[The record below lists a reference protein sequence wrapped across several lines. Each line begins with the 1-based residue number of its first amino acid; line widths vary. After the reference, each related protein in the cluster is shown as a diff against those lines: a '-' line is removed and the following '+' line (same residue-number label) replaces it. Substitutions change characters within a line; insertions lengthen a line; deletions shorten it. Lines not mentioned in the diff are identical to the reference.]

1 MVSNRILIG
10 TLVRD
15 GHLKSR
21 RIIDAFEKIDRVHFV
36 PEKFKSRAYVD
47 EPLPIGFGQTISQ
60 PLTVAFMLELLD
72 PQPGERVLEVGAG
85 SGWKTALIAH
95 IVGTKPVFDLKDSE
109 SGRGKKEQ
117 KLARLGHVLAIERI
131 LQLHGNAVTNVSK
144 FGFIEK
150 GIVTIVHG
158 DGSKGY
164 SSQAPFDKI
173 IAGAAGSSVPHAW
186 KEQVRVGGRIVI
198 PIEDSIKVLDK
209 KSPIDFTVTEYS
221 GFRFVPLIT
230 DSGGG

>member
-1 MVSNRILIG
+1 MISNRILIE

-21 RIIDAFEKIDRVHFV
+21 RIIEAFEKIDRIQFV
-36 PEKFKSRAYVD
+36 PEQFKSRAYED
-47 EPLPIGFGQTISQ
+47 KPLPIGFGQTISQ

-72 PQPGERVLEVGAG
+72 LQPGERVLEVGAG
-85 SGWKTALIAH
+85 SGWKTALIAN
-95 IVGTKPVFDLKDSE
+95 IVGEKPVLGLQGAHK
-109 SGRGKKEQ
+109 KKEQ
-117 KLARLGHVLAIERI
+117 EPVGPEGYVVAVERI
-131 LQLHGNAVTNVSK
+131 LQLHGKAIENVSK

-150 GIVTIVHG
+150 GIATIIHG

-164 SSQAPFDKI
+164 LSKAPFDKI
-173 IAGAAGSSVPHAW
+173 IFGAAGSSVPFAI

-198 PIEDSIKVLDK
+198 PIEDSIKVLDR